1 MIVYMRP
8 EGCVQYTW
16 EDIEYLIQFCGAD
29 LEEFI
34 MVEVKD
40 ESSN

>member
-8 EGCVQYTW
+8 GSIVQYTW
-16 EDIEYLIQFCGAD
+16 EDIEYLIKYCNAD